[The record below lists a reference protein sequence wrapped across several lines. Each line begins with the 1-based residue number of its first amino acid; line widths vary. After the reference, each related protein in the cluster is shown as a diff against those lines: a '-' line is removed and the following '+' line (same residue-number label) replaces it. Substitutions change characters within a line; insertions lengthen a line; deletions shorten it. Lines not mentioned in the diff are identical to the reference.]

1 MIRIRSASNKKKEA
15 DFKYLFV
22 SAFISSALKLFKI
35 IQIIW
40 NIFAYILNQ
49 EIHLIILW
57 TNEAHFAWWL

>member
-1 MIRIRSASNKKKEA
+1 MIRIRSASNKKKKA

-35 IQIIW
+35 IQ

>member
-1 MIRIRSASNKKKEA
+1 MIRIRSASNKKEA

-35 IQIIW
+35 IQIIQ

-49 EIHLIILW
+49 EIRLIILW
-57 TNEAHFAWWL
+57 TNEAHFA